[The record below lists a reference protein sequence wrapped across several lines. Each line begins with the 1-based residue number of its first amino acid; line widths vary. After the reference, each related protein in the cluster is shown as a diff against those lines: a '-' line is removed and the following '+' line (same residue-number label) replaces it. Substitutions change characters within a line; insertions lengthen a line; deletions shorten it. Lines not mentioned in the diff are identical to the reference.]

1 MIRKPNPGICSCS
14 EVRQRARHQERNTQS
29 NLFCDIIIIASAN
42 TLNQLERFFSYS
54 FRLDTHL
61 KVNKCKLSYYFQLNW
76 KAEQIE
82 LSMCLNII
90 LLQMR
95 FIYYEVIN
103 IISDPFKV
111 YSISKQENL
120 LNLVNPQTALNN
132 CILFSSYDDC
142 IDSITTVQ

>member
-1 MIRKPNPGICSCS
+1 
-14 EVRQRARHQERNTQS
+14 
-29 NLFCDIIIIASAN
+29 
-42 TLNQLERFFSYS
+42 
-54 FRLDTHL
+54 
-61 KVNKCKLSYYFQLNW
+61 
-76 KAEQIE
+76 
-82 LSMCLNII
+82 
-90 LLQMR
+90 MR